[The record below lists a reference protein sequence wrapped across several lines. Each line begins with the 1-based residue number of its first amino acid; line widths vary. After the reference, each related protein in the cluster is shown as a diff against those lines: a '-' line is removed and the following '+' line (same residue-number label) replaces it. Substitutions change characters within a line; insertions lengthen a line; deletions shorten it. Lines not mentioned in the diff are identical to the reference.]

1 MKTDKILLKFG
12 KTHKINLTHIATSYP
27 HSFDI
32 DDDTYAKIFKASSTS
47 DAIDTFLSNKLGMDW
62 DKDFFFDSISHIK
75 I

>member
-32 DDDTYAKIFKASSTS
+32 DDDTYSKVTNHPEALNTYLQ
-47 DAIDTFLSNKLGMDW
+47 DKLGMDW
-62 DKDFFFDSISHIK
+62 GDDFFFDSISHIK